1 MTYKPESDLN
11 HNHHQD
17 PNHRYACHN
26 KPDSRF
32 TVIQVQDGWG
42 PQGNRETTNHRT
54 EWLDIGCGHSYKS
67 TDPACSGCAWRD
79 SGP

>member
-1 MTYKPESDLN
+1 MT
-11 HNHHQD
+11 HNHHPD

-32 TVIQVQDGWG
+32 TVIQVQDGWSPWG
-42 PQGNRETTNHRT
+42 HRETTNCRT

-67 TDPACSGCAWRD
+67 TDPACSGCAWR
-79 SGP
+79 